1 LPELHARWP
10 RLGLVPTEAL
20 LQLLEQLPAYFR
32 AGASQRHVQLPMPV
46 LDTLF
51 NGARSLLPVV
61 PPAFEQWSNSQ
72 QQHDDALGI
81 QTSSAHLPK
90 TMMSGCW
97 HEPLSVTETAA
108 LADTGGL
115 HIAALSTCPHHRCK
129 AAVVSAIEQD
139 VLVGCCG
146 EDLILGF
153 SGTIAGPR
161 GHDSHHQC
169 QNPVNEKSQKLAAAA
184 GTACSSVDAG
194 GVHWGADDC
203 PAAVLHM
210 LHDAAGEAL
219 RRQTAQALHLAGQL
233 PVSCAWKDQDDSC
246 PSSAVS
252 CMMQSVTGRCHGTL
266 CSVNLDAHGPLPWLT
281 LQVAV
286 WAGSCCGQALL
297 LADNVLWTRAAT
309 ASLQQLASGNN
320 HALQALGDSAALQ
333 LETIAGALRQC
344 KSTLAAA
351 SSVIVQHEE
360 QEVQTPGSSRAI
372 CREASSFQQM
382 QVPCVFN
389 TEKGPSGSPGT
400 ESAGCTMNTAAL
412 SRAQL
417 FGLQILIGN
426 AVSHRE
432 VAAELR
438 AAGVTGPTDF
448 EWGKQLRFY
457 WDPEPSQLQ
466 VKVVWLVCRLQ
477 CLLTCLS
484 AVAGS
489 ILLAKSVS
497 AGSHM
502 VQLHR

>member
-1 LPELHARWP
+1 
-10 RLGLVPTEAL
+10 
-20 LQLLEQLPAYFR
+20 
-32 AGASQRHVQLPMPV
+32 
-46 LDTLF
+46 
-51 NGARSLLPVV
+51 
-61 PPAFEQWSNSQ
+61 
-72 QQHDDALGI
+72 
-81 QTSSAHLPK
+81 
-90 TMMSGCW
+90 
-97 HEPLSVTETAA
+97 
-108 LADTGGL
+108 
-115 HIAALSTCPHHRCK
+115 
-129 AAVVSAIEQD
+129 
-139 VLVGCCG
+139 
-146 EDLILGF
+146 
-153 SGTIAGPR
+153 
-161 GHDSHHQC
+161 
-169 QNPVNEKSQKLAAAA
+169 
-184 GTACSSVDAG
+184 
-194 GVHWGADDC
+194 
-203 PAAVLHM
+203 
-210 LHDAAGEAL
+210 
-219 RRQTAQALHLAGQL
+219 
-233 PVSCAWKDQDDSC
+233 
-246 PSSAVS
+246 
-252 CMMQSVTGRCHGTL
+252 MQSVTGRCHGTL
-266 CSVNLDAHGPLPWLT
+266 CSVILDAHGPLPWLT

-344 KSTLAAA
+344 KSNLAAA

-360 QEVQTPGSSRAI
+360 HEDQPPGSSRGV
-372 CREASSFQQM
+372 CHEASSCQQM

-400 ESAGCTMNTAAL
+400 ERAACTMNTAAL
-412 SRAQL
+412 SRVQL
-417 FGLQILIGN
+417 CGLQILIGN

-489 ILLAKSVS
+489 TLLTKSTS

-502 VQLHR
+502 VRLHRPVCDLHLELPCDCRCALAPVSCHTAGSTPRLACSPSLPHPTVPCSLQQRLPCKALLSLVWIAAVLPARGTAAPAVRPRQRLCQQLLVCAFRCTRQWMLQPAGLGALQLTFTAAP